1 VSMSK
6 RDYEAIAEIMNK
18 SLSSNRIDT
27 FTVIALAAE
36 MAVYFAQD
44 NSRFDIDR
52 FLKSI
57 GDAK

>member
-1 VSMSK
+1 MSMSK

-18 SLSSNRIDT
+18 SLSSDRIDT